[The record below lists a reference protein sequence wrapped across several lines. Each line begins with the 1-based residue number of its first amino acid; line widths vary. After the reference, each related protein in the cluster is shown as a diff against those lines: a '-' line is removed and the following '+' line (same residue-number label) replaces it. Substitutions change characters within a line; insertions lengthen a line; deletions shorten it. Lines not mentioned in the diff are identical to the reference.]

1 MVVAVVLVVVG
12 GGRDGRNVLAD
23 IGCRVK
29 IGTLIVRI
37 GFWAVLYYS
46 YNKQPQYTIGNY
58 SGLYITSVTLL
69 RLRPGWEL
77 LRRTLCLGFR
87 GLGLGFS

>member
-69 RLRPGWEL
+69 RFSYREG
-77 LRRTLCLGFR
+77 GFDQVGSCCGER
-87 GLGLGFS
+87 CV